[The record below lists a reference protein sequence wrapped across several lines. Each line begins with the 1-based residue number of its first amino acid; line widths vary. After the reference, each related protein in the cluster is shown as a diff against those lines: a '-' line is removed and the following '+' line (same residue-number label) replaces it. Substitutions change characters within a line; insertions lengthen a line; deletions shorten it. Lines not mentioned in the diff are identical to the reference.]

1 MNTVVYLNEARQA
14 IMNID
19 DSSNG
24 YERVNLDVTC
34 TPNDEQ
40 TAPVVG
46 DEGIKGSILT
56 EINMGHLFFAKMVTH
71 ESSRKIANFRTL
83 VTPKG
88 NGDDVVVSK
97 ESILAIINSTRE
109 KIELRA
115 DVALKDTIVV
125 DVPKHTGEGFS
136 RCIVRVEYKWKLPRC
151 SPCKRSSGWSEVKVS
166 IKQVYQPVS
175 KKNGANTS
183 GKKEQVDLD
192 RQEVINSN
200 LFDAFNFI
208 ENDDD
213 LSTNGGIQNDDGKP
227 LKRLILWLI
236 QIIIKK
242 WKRETK
248 VDGDYDPYD
257 DDLYDGYDMSENLR
271 AIYDYLDIKL
281 LAM

>member
-1 MNTVVYLNEARQA
+1 MSIPSLLPCMCASAALLGCSSGGDVYPCQAYDMKLIMTEQLSIPLKCMNTVVYVNEARQA
-14 IMNID
+14 TMNID

-46 DEGIKGSILT
+46 DE
-56 EINMGHLFFAKMVTH
+56 V
-71 ESSRKIANFRTL
+71 
-83 VTPKG
+83 
-88 NGDDVVVSK
+88 
-97 ESILAIINSTRE
+97 NSTRE

-115 DVALKDTIVV
+115 DVALKGTIVV

-136 RCIVRVEYKWKLPRC
+136 RCIVCVEYKWKLPR
-151 SPCKRSSGWSEVKVS
+151 SSDWSKVKVL

-192 RQEVINSN
+192 RQELI
-200 LFDAFNFI
+200 DAFDSPTTTPSI
-208 ENDDD
+208 ERINNLQRKMLDGKLVLVD
-213 LSTNGGIQNDDGKP
+213 DDGKP
-227 LKRLILWLI
+227 LKSLNSGSTSGYGTKSLLEQW
-236 QIIIKK
+236 
-242 WKRETK
+242 RETK

-271 AIYDYLDIKL
+271 AIYDYLDIK
-281 LAM
+281 AEM